1 MKFTEYLQQPSSIYA
16 IIALLI
22 NTNAEGLFSLKD
34 MVEWFLNQDVAVN
47 VHEFKQRWLE
57 LAELGLAKRVSG
69 DWTKKW
75 KVRFGLRIGYV
86 LTEKG
91 DKATEALL
99 EAVNYIAKL

>member
-1 MKFTEYLQQPSSIYA
+1 MKFIEYLQQPSSIYA

-22 NTNAEGLFSLKD
+22 NTKAEGLFSLKD
-34 MVEWFLNQDVAVN
+34 MIEWFLNQDVAVN
-47 VHEFKQRWLE
+47 VHELKQRWLE
-57 LAELGLAKRVSG
+57 LAEMGLAKRVSG
-69 DWTKKW
+69 DWKEKW

-91 DKATEALL
+91 DKAAEALM